1 MRIAICDDETAV
13 RDALVS
19 GVRKY
24 YPSAKID
31 SFHSGEELLA
41 CKEQPDILLLDIWM
55 QGMNGMETAR
65 AFRIKNK
72 KAILIFVTAL
82 EEYVF
87 EAFDVRA
94 FQYLVKPFSEE
105 RFAVVLKEAVDQYLE
120 LSSGVSEVEEKSLM
134 VKIGGTHM
142 NIKLADII
150 SAEVYNRKIVLHK
163 IDGDIEYYGRMSAL
177 EELAGEDFFRSHR
190 AYLVHFK
197 YVVKYDK
204 SMVYLERGTALM
216 AKKNYQEFVKRYLG
230 YIQRIGDI

>member
-1 MRIAICDDETAV
+1 M
-13 RDALVS
+13 
-19 GVRKY
+19 
-24 YPSAKID
+24 
-31 SFHSGEELLA
+31 
-41 CKEQPDILLLDIWM
+41 
-55 QGMNGMETAR
+55 
-65 AFRIKNK
+65 
-72 KAILIFVTAL
+72 TAL